1 MKRSLTIAALA
12 AVLGFLAADDA
23 SAASRKAKVYGYSKS
38 QGLKGT
44 VYARRRGFYSYSASD
59 SYNTYGTNNTVY
71 GGWNFAYDPPIARQS
86 SGGPFDNGFFFDSG
100 SGPRGGDSP
109 YMH

>member
-1 MKRSLTIAALA
+1 MKHLLTVAALA
-12 AVLGFLAADDA
+12 AVFGFISPSDA
-23 SAASRKAKVYGYSKS
+23 SAQSRKAKVYSYSKE
-38 QGLKGT
+38 QGLQGR
-44 VYARRRGFYSYSASD
+44 VYARRVGGYSYSKAD

-86 SGGPFDNGFFFDSG
+86 AGGPFDNGFFFDSG